1 MKYLIAYIR
10 RVARRIRE
18 GKLQELFSQISPD
31 DLIKF
36 GLIPEFIGRLPVT
49 VALNELTRD
58 DLKRI
63 ITEPKNSILK
73 QFKTSLKMDNVEL
86 DFEDGAV
93 NAIADLAIEQNT
105 GARGLRA
112 IVENVMMD
120 LMFEIPSIKGKKKVV
135 ITEDNIKNKSKPV
148 IKTKDVLTA

>member
-1 MKYLIAYIR
+1 MN
-10 RVARRIRE
+10 
-18 GKLQELFSQISPD
+18 LQELFSQISPD